1 MYYTFLEVLK
11 MKKVLIIIYAL
22 ISCGILYF
30 VEQSVGVSYL
40 IKSSLKLVLFVV
52 LPMLYLR
59 KNQSQGDVKKFKLDR
74 NNFSNLKHAFI
85 FGILGALLIIIL
97 GIVFSPTIDF
107 VSLRLELAE
116 KLKVTKSV
124 FIFVALYITFI
135 NSFIEEFFFRGIV
148 YLGLDSEGRRLVG
161 SLFSGILFGLYHM
174 AMFASWFSPLLVFIC
189 VLGLSLVGVFF
200 NYINTRTKSFLNSWI
215 IHIIADT
222 SIMAFGYFML
232 YIK

>member
-1 MYYTFLEVLK
+1 

-40 IKSSLKLVLFVV
+40 FKSSLKLVLFVV
-52 LPMLYLR
+52 LPMFYLK
-59 KNQSQGDVKKFKLDR
+59 KNKSQGDVKKFKLDR
-74 NNFSNLKHAFI
+74 SCLSNLKHAFI

-148 YLGLDSEGRRLVG
+148 YLGLDSEGKRLVG